1 MEAPGVCEGPFNSC
15 ADILAVLE
23 RGTKESTVLC
33 YRNFWLGELPGC
45 THRISSLQAPNASL
59 KSPCPANFQAN
70 LFVSAL
76 CIMVSSDLQ
85 G

>member
-23 RGTKESTVLC
+23 RGTKESTVAL
-33 YRNFWLGELPGC
+33 LSQL
-45 THRISSLQAPNASL
+45 L
-59 KSPCPANFQAN
+59 KSPCPASFYAN

-76 CIMVSSDLQ
+76 CIIVSSDLH